1 MKKYRFLIFRRII
14 QIGLLFLYILGTYQ
28 SFWILKGNLS
38 SSLIFNTIPL
48 SDPFAILQ
56 LVFSGAMVGANAL
69 IGALIVLLFY
79 GLFARR
85 AFCAY
90 VCPLNLVTDF
100 ANFLRRILK
109 IDGLNSSLSL
119 KRSLRYYI
127 LALSLILSSIFGLAA
142 FEAIS
147 PIGILHRGLIFGFGL
162 GIFGVLVVFLLDLF
176 VVKNGF
182 CGHLCPL
189 GAFYSLIG
197 RFALLKVQY
206 DLEACTNCL
215 ECKKICPEKQVLSL
229 VGKRSGIVN
238 AGECIVCGR
247 CIEVCE
253 DNALKFNLINFA
265 KRKNNGL

>member
-14 QIGLLFLYILGTYQ
+14 QIGLIVLYILGTYQ
-28 SFWILKGNLS
+28 GFWILKGNLS
-38 SSLIFNTIPL
+38 SSLVFNTIPL

-56 LVFSGAMVGANAL
+56 LTFSGAIVGLNAL
-69 IGALIVLLFY
+69 IGALIIVLIY
-79 GLFARR
+79 GLLIRR

-109 IDGLNSSLSL
+109 TDKLNSTLSL

-127 LALSLILSSIFGLAA
+127 LLLSLVLSSIFGLAA

-162 GIFGVLVVFLLDLF
+162 GIFGVLVVFLFDLF

-206 DLEACTNCL
+206 DFSSCTNCL
-215 ECKKICPEKQVLSL
+215 ECKKICPEKQVLNL
-229 VGKRSGIVN
+229 VGKQSGFIN

-253 DNALKFNLINFA
+253 DNALKFNLVNFA
-265 KRKNNGL
+265 KRKNNEL